1 MRQNLEKNWK
11 EQRTLLLEVTALGS
25 FSLIDRSWRQKIAK
39 GVFDLNILSIKMID
53 LTLKEYSVWQ
63 QQKHVLL
70 KLIRIFFHTD
80 GKKGPLNPLQKMK
93 I

>member
-1 MRQNLEKNWK
+1 M
-11 EQRTLLLEVTALGS
+11 
-25 FSLIDRSWRQKIAK
+25 
-39 GVFDLNILSIKMID
+39 FDLNTLSIKMID

-80 GKKGPLNPLQKMK
+80 DEKAHWTLYKKLKYKHCIFLYDSNEIKVEIDISICSIKGESYKYL
-93 I
+93 